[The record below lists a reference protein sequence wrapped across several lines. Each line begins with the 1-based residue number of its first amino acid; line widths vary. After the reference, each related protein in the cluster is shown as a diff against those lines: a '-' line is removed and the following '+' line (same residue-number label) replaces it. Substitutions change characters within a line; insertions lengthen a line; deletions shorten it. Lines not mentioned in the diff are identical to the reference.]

1 MFLDPDFDRGVLA
14 GAQGEARV
22 GDVGF
27 DEHGAGRLVEG
38 VGEAGDFGFNG
49 VAGDAFEEIRTGW
62 PTLTLTASSSGSA
75 TVARTIWKSAIVT
88 SAAEAGVLLADA
100 AGM

>member
-1 MFLDPDFDRGVLA
+1 
-14 GAQGEARV
+14 
-22 GDVGF
+22 
-27 DEHGAGRLVEG
+27 
-38 VGEAGDFGFNG
+38 
-49 VAGDAFEEIRTGW
+49 
-62 PTLTLTASSSGSA
+62 LTASSSGSA